1 MFRPPG
7 LAAARLEQFSDG
19 TAADLMTDCRLKNQ
33 VALGNSLKEN
43 TTPCVIIP
51 VPLSTAPVREQEI
64 MKQHTRLV
72 TVSLLCCLA
81 GPVSAGPE
89 QAPGQLQS
97 VRPLILD
104 QRRSPGP
111 ARWQNRK
118 IRLTVGQNL
127 TVLLPPEKFRPNRWL
142 ISREVLSKAGYQ
154 HMLPVITREQL
165 TVAGRVTFRAIS
177 PGREVVSVF
186 HLEHGGVPRRTPFSV
201 LLFEVSDVAADIR
214 QQLTTAQL
222 NDHPDLLK
230 AAQLQA
236 TNPAFRQRLG
246 DLYERQLHA
255 RNVTPERQVAVLAA
269 LRTLAPEVN
278 RWFQTSPREPL
289 YLQRRA
295 AGLTDNADL
304 RKYFQSQLKT
314 LSPARQASA
323 FNSTLLAFALLGGE
337 SAVPELIP
345 YSSPASGARA
355 NFVDEALRL
364 ATWNRFLKDAAPKRT
379 FHENHGGP
387 DSLFEAW
394 KTWWT
399 TRGSGIEWKPSVTI
413 PGNQSGTD

>member
-19 TAADLMTDCRLKNQ
+19 TAADLMTDNRLNNQ
-33 VALGNSLKEN
+33 AAPGISLKEN
-43 TTPCVIIP
+43 PTSSVITA
-51 VPLSTAPVREQEI
+51 VQLSTAPVQEQE
-64 MKQHTRLV
+64 MMARLTRLV
-72 TVSLLCCLA
+72 ILTLLFSLT
-81 GPVSAGPE
+81 GPVSARSE
-89 QAPGQLQS
+89 QAPGKLQS
-97 VRPLILD
+97 AKPLILN
-104 QRRSPGP
+104 QRRSFTP
-111 ARWQNRK
+111 ASWQNRT
-118 IRLTVGQNL
+118 IRLTVGQDCA
-127 TVLLPPEKFRPNRWL
+127 VLLPPAKFRPNRWL
-142 ISREVLSKAGYQ
+142 VSREVLSKEGYQ
-154 HMLPVITREQL
+154 HMLPVIARVNPN
-165 TVAGRVTFRAIS
+165 VAGRVTFRAIS
-177 PGREVVSVF
+177 PGREAVSVF

-201 LLFEVSDVAADIR
+201 LLFEVSDVSTEI
-214 QQLTTAQL
+214 QKQLTTAQL
-222 NDHPDLLK
+222 KGHPDLLK
-230 AAQLQA
+230 AAQLRA
-236 TNPAFRQRLG
+236 TSPAFRKQLA
-246 DLYERQLHA
+246 DFYEGKLHA
-255 RNVTPERQVAVLAA
+255 ENVTPERRVAVLAA
-269 LRTLAPEVN
+269 IRTLAPEVN
-278 RWFQTSPREPL
+278 TWFQTAPREPL

-295 AGLTDNADL
+295 AGLTGSDDL

-364 ATWNRFLKDAAPKRT
+364 ATWNRFLKDAAPKRP

-399 TRGSGIEWKPSVTI
+399 TRGSRLDWKTPATV
-413 PGNQSGTD
+413 PGNQSGTN